1 MTFDDALTRSRAL
14 FESGESAYRHG
25 TALDV
30 SGYPRGEQASYWLGV
45 RSAHVYRPV
54 APRRLSDKA
63 EYAARARGA
72 M

>member
-1 MTFDDALTRSRAL
+1 MTFADALTRSRDMFTA
-14 FESGESAYRHG
+14 GESAYRHG

-30 SGYPRGEQASYWLGV
+30 SAYDRADRASFWLGV

-63 EYAARARGA
+63 EYQSRLRGPL
-72 M
+72 